1 LRAPSEPRRSPREF
15 ARQAF
20 PANLEGVAGVVSFV
34 AAHATQGLVTAEKT
48 ARLELAVEEWATNVC
63 RHAYRSA
70 GGSLTVVLRRDGEA
84 LLVELSDEGTPF
96 DPTAAAERD
105 VSLPLTERSPGG
117 LGLLLMRRMV
127 DELRYRREGHR
138 NVVTF
143 AVRS

>member
-1 LRAPSEPRRSPREF
+1 
-15 ARQAF
+15 
-20 PANLEGVAGVVSFV
+20 VSFV